1 MTAPRTSALR
11 VLAFNAA
18 IVLALST
25 YVLTGGSLAP
35 DFGLQQLDMIT
46 LDERVPGVE
55 GVDALPTLFVLA
67 GSSEAT
73 LCARQL
79 LVAAQRRGQSN
90 GLPVTAGLVLVTR
103 DGRGPAVRG
112 ARYEAD
118 SSGTL
123 ARALALPRAAET
135 CAPGYA
141 VVDPGGRVR
150 YRSYDPRWAEH
161 AFEQLVLLDEV
172 R

>member
-1 MTAPRTSALR
+1 MLG
-11 VLAFNAA
+11 FNAV
-18 IVLALST
+18 IVAAVST
-25 YVLTGGSLAP
+25 YLVTGGPLAP

-46 LDERVPGVE
+46 LNELVPGVV
-55 GVDALPTLFVLA
+55 GVDGQPTLFVLA
-67 GSSEAT
+67 GSSDAAS
-73 LCARQL
+73 CARQL
-79 LVAAQRRGQSN
+79 SVAAQRRGRSK
-90 GLPVTAGLVLVTR
+90 GLPLDTGLVLVTR

-112 ARYEAD
+112 ARYQAD
-118 SSGTL
+118 PKGVL
-123 ARALALPRAAET
+123 ARSLALPRAASNV

-141 VVDPGGRVR
+141 VIDPRGRVR

>member
-1 MTAPRTSALR
+1 MTNQRTSALR

-18 IVLALST
+18 IVLAVSAYL
-25 YVLTGGSLAP
+25 LAGGPLAP

-46 LDERVPGVE
+46 LNEEVPGVVGVE
-55 GVDALPTLFVLA
+55 GQSTLFVLA
-67 GSSEAT
+67 GPSDAPA
-73 LCARQL
+73 CGRQL
-79 LVAAQRRGQSN
+79 SVAAKRRGRN
-90 GLPVTAGLVLVTR
+90 RGLPLRTGLVLVTP
-103 DGRGPAVRG
+103 DGRGPAVRS
-112 ARYEAD
+112 ASYQAD
-118 SSGTL
+118 PDGSL
-123 ARALALPRAAET
+123 AKALALPRAAEG

-141 VVDPGGRVR
+141 VVDPRGRVR